1 MYQIKTCFEQW
12 SCAFFLRSLYKDV
25 TQRDMSFHLTPSS
38 DWDGWTP
45 PDIDQISD
53 IPTIGSDQDINDLAS
68 ALADA
73 DATPQAR
80 RQRRKSR
87 KRRRTSS
94 TAGVAAGPI
103 SRLKS
108 QKRRRTLSTAGVV
121 AGPTSRRSK
130 IRVRG
135 KRRQRRAPKNALD
148 ALSTM
153 ATNGVPTSPR
163 KISRKKARRVVK
175 SNTRNIPTST
185 VRQMI
190 RASKGG
196 VWLDSRATLH
206 SLVSKMPWAK
216 VPLVQ

>member
-1 MYQIKTCFEQW
+1 M
-12 SCAFFLRSLYKDV
+12 SL
-25 TQRDMSFHLTPSS
+25 HLTPSS

-45 PDIDQISD
+45 PDMDQISD

-80 RQRRKSR
+80 RRKSR
-87 KRRRTSS
+87 KRRTSS
-94 TAGVAAGPI
+94 TAGVAAGPT
-103 SRLKS
+103 SRRKS
-108 QKRRRTLSTAGVV
+108 QKRRRTLSTAGVA
-121 AGPTSRRSK
+121 AGPTSRRAK

-135 KRRQRRAPKNALD
+135 KRRQRRTPKNDLD

-153 ATNGVPTSPR
+153 ATIGVPTSPR

-175 SNTRNIPTST
+175 SNARNIPTST

-216 VPLVQ
+216 VPLVQSLRR

>member
-1 MYQIKTCFEQW
+1 MYLIKTCLNNR
-12 SCAFFLRSLYKDV
+12 SVHFLRSLYKDV
-25 TQRDMSFHLTPSS
+25 TQRDMSLNLTPSS

-45 PDIDQISD
+45 PDSVNMDQISD

-87 KRRRTSS
+87 KRRR
-94 TAGVAAGPI
+94 I
-103 SRLKS
+103 
-108 QKRRRTLSTAGVV
+108 LSTAGVV
-121 AGPTSRRSK
+121 AGPTSRRAK

-135 KRRQRRAPKNALD
+135 KRRQRRAPKNDLD

-153 ATNGVPTSPR
+153 ATIGVPTSPR

-175 SNTRNIPTST
+175 SNARSIPTSS

-206 SLVSKMPWAK
+206 SLVSNMPWAK
-216 VPLVQ
+216 LPLVQSLRR

>member
-1 MYQIKTCFEQW
+1 M
-12 SCAFFLRSLYKDV
+12 SL
-25 TQRDMSFHLTPSS
+25 HLTPSS

-45 PDIDQISD
+45 PDMDQISD

-80 RQRRKSR
+80 RRKSR

-94 TAGVAAGPI
+94 TAGVAAGPT
-103 SRLKS
+103 SRRKS
-108 QKRRRTLSTAGVV
+108 QKRRRTLSTTGVV
-121 AGPTSRRSK
+121 AGPTSRSAK

-135 KRRQRRAPKNALD
+135 KKRQRRAPKNDL
-148 ALSTM
+148 
-153 ATNGVPTSPR
+153 
-163 KISRKKARRVVK
+163 
-175 SNTRNIPTST
+175 
-185 VRQMI
+185 
-190 RASKGG
+190 GG

-216 VPLVQ
+216 VPLVQSLRR